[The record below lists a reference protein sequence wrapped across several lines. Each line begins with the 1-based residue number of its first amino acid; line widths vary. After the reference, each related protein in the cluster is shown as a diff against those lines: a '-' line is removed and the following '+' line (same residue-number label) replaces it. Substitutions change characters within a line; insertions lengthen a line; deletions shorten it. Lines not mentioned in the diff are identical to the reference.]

1 MSGTAAPPSLFTVT
15 EQGEIHLND
24 AGRRVVD
31 RGGQDGISDE
41 TMLLLEIIKR
51 APGMNQDDLRM
62 CFVSAME
69 QYGTD
74 ALKAI
79 QTGHIKFQ
87 AR

>member
-1 MSGTAAPPSLFTVT
+1 MSGTAAPPSLFTVN
-15 EQGEIHLND
+15 EQGEINLND

-51 APGMNQDDLRM
+51 APGMTQGDLRH
-62 CFVSAME
+62 CFITAME
-69 QYGTD
+69 QYGKD

-79 QTGHIKFQ
+79 RSGHIKFQ